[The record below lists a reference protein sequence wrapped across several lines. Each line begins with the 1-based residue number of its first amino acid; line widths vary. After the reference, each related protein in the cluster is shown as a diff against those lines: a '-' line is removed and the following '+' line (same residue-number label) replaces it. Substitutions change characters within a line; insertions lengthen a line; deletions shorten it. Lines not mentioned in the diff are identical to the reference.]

1 MTEDALKARIRVLE
15 EELERKNR
23 EINDLLDRIEEYEET
38 IMRLEA
44 LIPEEDHKKKSKK
57 QQAFDSKMAIQLDEK
72 DKKIRE
78 LKNSMGFLRKE
89 KVQLQQ
95 ELQRIKSNMSESSVI
110 RVEDLRSPPPL
121 NALVKELQDKIN
133 KQQSLINKLKSENAN
148 SGDII
153 EKLKDKDEEIEI
165 LKSEISGLNQKLKDF
180 SSSSEDKSGESITK
194 KLIED
199 LQKEL
204 HKSKI
209 QANDLKQKLIKFEK
223 KNNKE
228 LKNIESSKIK
238 DLTYELNDLRKQIE
252 KKDNEIKKLKDDVIS
267 FQKTEIAAEF
277 EQGTP
282 QSGQIMKELKEDLQ
296 NKLNKTKIQI
306 KSLQEELKK
315 YQGVNKPPSS
325 KTQKELEGNLKMQ
338 REMGMFLQKQLETK
352 EAEIETIKNEAV
364 QIKTRYRQLEN
375 QVRLKDRKIEEMQR
389 QYDSFN
395 IQPQIQPRKEDSNLK
410 LRLGELKNMVDELKK
425 ENIEQRIEI
434 SQLRKKS

>member
-153 EKLKDKDEEIEI
+153 EKLKDKDEKIEI
-165 LKSEISGLNQKLKDF
+165 LKFEISGLNQKLKDL

-223 KNNKE
+223 KDKKE
-228 LKNIESSKIK
+228 LKNIEPSKIK
-238 DLTYELNDLRKQIE
+238 DLTKELDDLKNQIE
-252 KKDNEIKKLKDDVIS
+252 KKDNEIKKLKDDVII
-267 FQKTEIAAEF
+267 FQKTEITAEI
-277 EQGTP
+277 EQGNP

-296 NKLNKTKIQI
+296 NKLNKAKIQI

-315 YQGVNKPPSS
+315 YQGESKPPSN

-338 REMGMFLQKQLETK
+338 REMAMFLQKQLETK

-375 QVRLKDRKIEEMQR
+375 QVRLKDRKIEEMQS